1 MIGLVI
7 GGVVVLALL
16 VGCVVAAAHDV
27 GEDL

>member
-7 GGVVVLALL
+7 GGVIVLALL
-16 VGCVVAAAHDV
+16 VGCVVVAMAI

>member
-7 GGVVVLALL
+7 GGVIVLALL
-16 VGCVVAAAHDV
+16 VGCAVAAAHDV